1 MEGGEINRGAEPGGS
16 ATATE
21 DLGRRVLS
29 IDLVGRDRELADAL
43 AHCLPEEGTEVGRT
57 LIVRGDSGT
66 GKTFFS
72 RTVMRE
78 LGQVRPASLFL
89 YIDVADDEYQSS
101 RTLAALLRMS
111 LVPGPMTNASV
122 VSVPPTVSLES
133 YRREAKRRKLGRGL
147 LRALARAAGTFLG
160 LGGAVG
166 SALET
171 DDDDGGMSVE
181 NELVDYLAWVA
192 DRSSIFIAIDNL
204 QFLNL
209 EVRLTI
215 ESVLQRVDRNVRL
228 IAVDRTVDGVS
239 ELNSPIRCFGEQL
252 KELTLGRFSEDE
264 TRQLVT
270 RAINDDGPAALLLAD
285 DIFTKTGG
293 LAKDVE
299 YCLRRYSLELGRG
312 ARVGAIEGLLS
323 TIDRLPLIHRQFLT
337 ISTLLTGGVR
347 KEIARGAVARL
358 TSLYADPKLDQ
369 ALDDLL
375 TSEYLRINSES
386 GDRLRPGHERI
397 ATAMRELAD
406 EDLHEEVRRSL
417 VEELEKSLEDPSEG
431 GESET
436 YLLHCLV
443 GLQTARQ
450 LSRNLHQVSHLIQS
464 QCRQDQFSYLVAISA
479 ELWEILPMLP
489 EHALND
495 LLDAMQKS
503 SAFEQGL
510 ALVQLLD
517 KEGVPGVSDRRV
529 FRLRYLTQAYQ
540 YKEAL
545 ELSEEIGSD
554 GWGAVYR
561 INALMSLH
569 RNEEAREIAVQQ
581 LKDEMDECQAVLRR
595 ITITLFDSDTAL
607 RHLDQAYEYFQ
618 PEGSEYRLATIETN
632 RSLVHIHRAEF
643 GSAEKCLE
651 TAQEKMRFI
660 GSGEIFQAQINLAVR
675 AALLGQYERALRWL
689 KEASLR
695 VPRALL
701 LDQVKIESDRVAI
714 EAAAGLLSNQQVEA
728 RLEECLRRIQ
738 GVQMPEIRSA
748 VVPNLARARGESPP
762 PGPQPAANRQE
773 LGMKVGLPP
782 TAGTQWDL
790 LMSIHWRY

>member
-1 MEGGEINRGAEPGGS
+1 MEGGEVVHGARLDSPG
-16 ATATE
+16 TAVE
-21 DLGRRVLS
+21 ELSRRALS
-29 IDLVGRDRELADAL
+29 IDLVGRDHEMEIAL
-43 AHCLPEEGTEVGRT
+43 RHCLPEDGTPVGRT

-72 RTVMRE
+72 RGVMRE
-78 LGQVRPASLFL
+78 LGQVRPESLFL
-89 YIDVADDEYQSS
+89 YIDVADDEYQSA
-101 RTLAALLRMS
+101 RTLASLLRMAF
-111 LVPGPMTNASV
+111 VPGPMTHASV
-122 VSVPPTVSLES
+122 VSVPATISLES
-133 YRREAKRRKLGRGL
+133 YRKQAQRRGLGRGL
-147 LRALARAAGTFLG
+147 FRALARAAGAFLG
-160 LGGAVG
+160 LGSAVG
-166 SALET
+166 AALDT
-171 DDDDGGMSVE
+171 DGDDPGMGVE
-181 NELVDYLAWVA
+181 DELVDYLAWVA
-192 DRSSIFIAIDNL
+192 NRSSVFIAIDNL

-228 IAVDRTVDGVS
+228 IGVDRTVDGVS
-239 ELNSPIRCFGEQL
+239 EVDPPIRCFGEQL
-252 KELTLGRFSEDE
+252 QEVTLGCLTEAE

-270 RAINDDGPAALLLAD
+270 RAIGDDSIAALLLSD

-312 ARVGAIEGLLS
+312 AQVRAIEGLLS

-369 ALDDLL
+369 VLDELL
-375 TSEYLRINSES
+375 ASEYLRINSES

-397 ATAMRELAD
+397 ATAMRDIAD

-417 VEELEKSLEDPSEG
+417 VEELENSLEDPSDG
-431 GESET
+431 GETET

-443 GLQTARQ
+443 GLQTARE
-450 LSRNLHQVSHLIQS
+450 LSRNLHHISRLIQS
-464 QCRQDQFSYLVAISA
+464 QYRQDQFSYLVAISA

-489 EHALND
+489 EHTLND

-503 SAFEQGL
+503 SAFDQGL
-510 ALVQLLD
+510 ALVHLLD
-517 KEGVPGVSDRRV
+517 KEGVPGISDRRV
-529 FRLRYLTQAYQ
+529 FRLKYLTQAYQ
-540 YKEAL
+540 YTEAL
-545 ELSEEIGSD
+545 ELSEEIGID

-569 RNEEAREIAVQQ
+569 RNEEAQEIADQR
-581 LKDEMDECQAVLRR
+581 LDDEIDECQAVLRR
-595 ITITLFDSDTAL
+595 NTITLFDSNTAL
-607 RHLDQAYEYFQ
+607 RHLEQAYEYFQ
-618 PEGSEYRLATIETN
+618 QEGSEYRLATVETN
-632 RSLVHIHRAEF
+632 RSLIHIHRAEF
-643 GSAEKCLE
+643 GSAQKCLE
-651 TAQEKMRFI
+651 TAQERMRFI

-695 VPRALL
+695 VPRTLL
-701 LDQVKIESDRVAI
+701 LDQVKIEMDRIVI
-714 EAAAGLLSNQQVEA
+714 EAAAGQLTNQQVEVG
-728 RLEECLRRIQ
+728 LEHCLRRIQ

-748 VVPNLARARGESPP
+748 VVPNLARVRGESPR
-762 PGPQPAANRQE
+762 PGPKPAANRQN
-773 LGMKVGLPP
+773 LGMRISLPA
-782 TAGTQWDL
+782 TAGIEWDL